1 MGYYDD
7 DYESGPKRQKGNR
20 GGFLLAALVG
30 AILGGLLILFSIP
43 ALGGMGLLPENYSS
57 SNNNNGGVQDS
68 GITKNVKVNVTNNVT
83 DAVSKTRDAVVEVLN
98 IQQGQFWN
106 QGGQQQAA
114 GSGSGVIYKKAG
126 GKAYIVTNN
135 HVVKDASRLEVTLS
149 NGTKLKGTLR
159 GTDPLMDLAV
169 VEVDGSKVKDV
180 AQFGSSSS
188 LKPGEPAIAI
198 GNPLGTFPGS
208 VTQGV
213 VSSADRTMPVDIDE
227 DGNPDWQAEVIQTDA
242 AINPGN
248 SGGALIN
255 VAGQVIGINSS
266 KIAQEEVEGI
276 GFAIPAD
283 TAKPI
288 INDLEKF
295 GEVKRPFLGVG
306 PIPLSQVSSYHRQ
319 TTLKLPSSVN
329 SGVVVM
335 DVSPLSPADRAGIK
349 EMDVIT
355 EFDGKKIGSP
365 LELRK
370 VLYKKKVGDKLD
382 ITYYSKGKKKNVTV
396 KLAQQKSS

>member
-7 DYESGPKRQKGNR
+7 DYESSPRKQKGNR

-43 ALGGMGLLPENYSS
+43 ALGGMGLLPDNYSS
-57 SNNNNGGVQDS
+57 NEDNAGVNEQNG
-68 GITKNVKVNVTNNVT
+68 INKNVNVNVTTNVT
-83 DAVSKTRDAVVEVLN
+83 DAVSKARDAVVEVLN
-98 IQQGQFWN
+98 IQQGEFWN
-106 QGGQQQAA
+106 QGQQAA
-114 GSGSGVIYKKAG
+114 GSGSGVIYKKEG

-135 HVVKDASRLEVTLS
+135 HVVKGASRLEITLS

-169 VEVDGSKVKDV
+169 VEIDGSRVKKV

-208 VTQGV
+208 VTEGV
-213 VSSADRTMPVDIDE
+213 VSSADRTMPVDSDE

-248 SGGALIN
+248 SGGALLNIG
-255 VAGQVIGINSS
+255 GQVIGINSS
-266 KIAQEEVEGI
+266 KIAQQEVEGI
-276 GFAIPAD
+276 GFAIPSD

-288 INDLEKF
+288 IADLERY

-319 TTLKLPSSVN
+319 TTLKLPPSVK

-335 DVSPLSPADRAGIK
+335 DVDPLSPADRAGIK
-349 EMDVIT
+349 EMDVIVAL
-355 EFDGKKIGSP
+355 DDKKIGSP

-370 VLYKKKVGDKLD
+370 YLYTKKEVDDKMK
-382 ITYYSKGKKKNVTV
+382 ITYYSKGKKKITTI
-396 KLAQQKSS
+396 KLGLQKSS

>member
-7 DYESGPKRQKGNR
+7 EHESSSRKRR
-20 GGFLLAALVG
+20 GGRGGYLMSALIG
-30 AILGGLLILFSIP
+30 AIIGGLIILFSIP
-43 ALGGMGLLPENYSS
+43 TLGGMGVLPNYSDTGNDAS
-57 SNNNNGGVQDS
+57 VNEES
-68 GITKNVKVNVTNNVT
+68 GINKNVNVKVTSNVT
-83 DAVSKTRDAVVEVLN
+83 DAVSKVRPAVVEVLN
-98 IQQGQFWN
+98 IQQGDFWN
-106 QGGQQQAA
+106 QSQQAA
-114 GSGSGVIYKKAG
+114 GSGSGVIYKKEG
-126 GKAYIVTNN
+126 GKAYVVTNN
-135 HVVKDASRLEVTLS
+135 HVVKGASRLEITLS
-149 NGTKLKGTLR
+149 NGTKVKGTLR

-169 VEVDGSKVKDV
+169 VEIDGSKVKKV
-180 AQFGSSSS
+180 AEFGSSSA

-208 VTQGV
+208 VTEGV
-213 VSSADRTMPVDIDE
+213 VSSADRTMPVDSDE

-248 SGGALIN
+248 SGGALLNIG
-255 VAGQVIGINSS
+255 GQVIGINSS

-288 INDLEKF
+288 IADLERY

-319 TTLKLPSSVN
+319 TTLKLPPSVK

-335 DVSPLSPADRAGIK
+335 DVEPLSPAERAGIK
-349 EMDVIT
+349 EMDVIVA
-355 EFDGKKIGSP
+355 FNGQKINSP

-370 VLYKKKVGDKLD
+370 YLYTKTGIGDTIKV
-382 ITYYSKGKKKNVTV
+382 TYYSKGEKKTTKI
-396 KLAQQKSS
+396 KLGIQKSS

>member
-30 AILGGLLILFSIP
+30 AILGGLLILFSVP

-57 SNNNNGGVQDS
+57 SNNNGGVEES
-68 GITKNVKVNVTNNVT
+68 GITKNVKVNVTDNVT
-83 DAVSKTRDAVVEVLN
+83 DAVAKTRDAVVEVLN

-106 QGGQQQAA
+106 QGGKQQAA
-114 GSGSGVIYKKAG
+114 GSGSGVIYKKEG

-149 NGTKLKGTLR
+149 NGSKLKGTLR

-288 INDLEKF
+288 ISDLEKY

-335 DVSPLSPADRAGIK
+335 DVEPLSPADRAGIK

-370 VLYKKKVGDKLD
+370 ALYKKKVGDKLD

-396 KLAQQKSS
+396 KLAMQKSS